1 MVVSASGLGIPI
13 RGGNFGIAT
22 LGVDMGFSLS
32 NLGMQPPTLRDLR
45 K

>member
-1 MVVSASGLGIPI
+1 MVVSAPGLGIPI

-32 NLGMQPPTLRDLR
+32 NLGIAAPNS
-45 K
+45 